1 MLQSTEGANLTS
13 VNEFIFL
20 GLTDD
25 PKLCAIL
32 FVLFL
37 IMYAITLT
45 GNTGIPILIKI
56 DPTLQTPMYFFLSNL
71 SCVDLCYSSAITPK
85 MLASFLSNT
94 KSISFY
100 ECVAQLF
107 CFSVCGTSECLLLA
121 VMAYDRYVAICNP
134 LLYPIIINRRTCM
147 WLVSLAYCGS
157 ALNAAV
163 QATLTFNLSF
173 CRSNVINHFFC
184 DMPPL
189 LKLSCS
195 DTSRNELVIFVISFS
210 FGIGSCSVIL
220 ISYTFIITTILS
232 IRSKE
237 GRKKSFSTCASH
249 IAVVSLFYGTIFFM
263 YLRLNSRNSVMQD
276 KVTSIFYTVVNP
288 MLNPLIYSLRN
299 QDVKRALKKL
309 AKTKLESFAW

>member
-1 MLQSTEGANLTS
+1 MLLSIEGANLSS

-20 GLTDD
+20 GLTDE
-25 PKLCAIL
+25 PKLYVIL

-37 IMYAITLT
+37 IIYAITLT
-45 GNTGIPILIKI
+45 GNIGITILINI

-85 MLASFLSNT
+85 MLAGLISNA
-94 KSISFY
+94 KSISFN
-100 ECVAQLF
+100 ECAVQLF
-107 CFSVCGTSECLLLA
+107 CFSLCGTSECLLLA
-121 VMAYDRYVAICNP
+121 AMAYDRYVAICNP
-134 LLYPIIINRRTCM
+134 LLYPVLINQRTCK
-147 WLVSLAYCGS
+147 WLVSAAYCGS
-157 ALNAAV
+157 ALNAVV
-163 QATLTFNLSF
+163 QTTLTFNLSF

-189 LKLSCS
+189 LKLSCT
-195 DTSRNELVIFVISFS
+195 DTYSNELVIFIISFS
-210 FGIGSCSVIL
+210 FGIGSCSIIL
-220 ISYTFIITTILS
+220 ISYAFIISTILS
-232 IRSKE
+232 IKSEE

-249 IAVVSLFYGTIFFM
+249 IAVVSLFYGTIFSM
-263 YLRLNSRNSVMQD
+263 YLRPNSSNSVMQD

-309 AKTKLESFAW
+309 AKNK